1 MSIKEEYK
9 REHEQLQMLLGE
21 IGDLLGEASGFVQ
34 RQSKI
39 GGNELIQILTLG
51 CLENGS
57 ASLEGFCQ
65 VAQDLEIDISAP
77 GLHQRL
83 SMEAVE
89 LLRQV
94 CQLWMGRTGAS
105 TEQGRAILRQF
116 EAVHIVDS
124 SRIQL
129 PKSLAEDFPGS
140 RNGATMKVQLVYE
153 YHSGRIEA
161 LDLEGGRSPDQN
173 CDLPQDLSEAGDL
186 VLFDLGYFSQDRFA
200 ELEDAGVYFLSRLQS
215 QVGLYEHDEPQHKV
229 DLLDWLNH
237 LPETLSAGEWDFR
250 MGSRNKVPVRVVYY
264 RLPQKVA
271 QERRRKA
278 KQQAKKNGTTCT
290 QETLDRLDWLLFVT
304 NLPDRLLTIE
314 QVAIL
319 YRLRWQIEILFK
331 VWKQEMDW
339 GTMGQWRLA
348 RVLCQFYARCLA
360 LMLFHRLLEK
370 YQADFD
376 WELSWQKALRT
387 LKRKAQVLIEIVR
400 SHFRGCLRFLKRL
413 DSDFR
418 RFARKTKRRKS
429 LSTYALL
436 ELVRA

>member
-1 MSIKEEYK
+1 MSITAEYK
-9 REHEQLQMLLGE
+9 RERDQLQMLLGE
-21 IGDLLGEASGFVQ
+21 IGEMLGESSGFVQ

-51 CLENGS
+51 CLENGA
-57 ASLEGFCQ
+57 ASLSGFCQ
-65 VAQDLEIDISAP
+65 VAQDLEISLSTS

-83 SMEAVE
+83 SAEAVE

-94 CQLWMGRTGAS
+94 CQLWLEQRSDTD
-105 TEQGRAILRQF
+105 QGRAVLGRF
-116 EAVHIVDS
+116 GAVHIVDS

-129 PKSLAEDFPGS
+129 PDALAAQFAGS
-140 RNGATMKVQLVYE
+140 RNGATMKVQLAYE

-161 LDLEGGRSPDQN
+161 IELEAGRKPDQK
-173 CDLPQDLSEAGDL
+173 CTLPQDLSAPGDL

-200 ELEDAGVYFLSRLQS
+200 ELDNEGGYFLSRLQG
-215 QVGLYEHDEPQHKV
+215 QVGLYEKDDAHCQV
-229 DLLDWLNH
+229 DLLHWLKG
-237 LPETLSAGEWDFR
+237 LPETVTVGERDLR
-250 MGSRNKVPVRVVYY
+250 MGRRQKVPVRVVYY
-264 RLPQKVA
+264 RLPQQVA

-278 KQQAKKNGTTCT
+278 KQAAKKNRQPCS
-290 QETLDRLDWLLFVT
+290 QQHLDWLDWIVFVT
-304 NLPDRLLTIE
+304 NVPVRLLTIE
-314 QVAIL
+314 QVSIV

-339 GTMGQWRLA
+339 GKMGQWRLE

-360 LMLFHRLLEK
+360 LLLFHRLLEK

-400 SHFRGCLRFLKRL
+400 RHFQGILSFLKRL

-418 RFARKTKRRKS
+418 RFACKTKRRKS

-436 ELVRA
+436 ELVHA